1 MRNLKNLLSL
11 REYTRTK
18 CMCPVPEEFKKS
30 TCPAGVYKKKCIC
43 PVHEEFKKS
52 TCPASIYKKKMYVP
66 RSWGI
71 QNFYLPCGHIQ
82 EQNVCAQFMRNLKNI
97 LALRAYTRKNVCAQF
112 MRNLKN
118 LLALRAY
125 ARKKCMY
132 PDHEEFKTFTCPAG
146 IYKNKMYVPSSWG
159 I

>member
-66 RSWGI
+66 RS
-71 QNFYLPCGHIQ
+71 
-82 EQNVCAQFMRNLKNI
+82 
-97 LALRAYTRKNVCAQF
+97 
-112 MRNLKN
+112 
-118 LLALRAY
+118 
-125 ARKKCMY
+125 
-132 PDHEEFKTFTCPAG
+132 
-146 IYKNKMYVPSSWG
+146 
-159 I
+159 